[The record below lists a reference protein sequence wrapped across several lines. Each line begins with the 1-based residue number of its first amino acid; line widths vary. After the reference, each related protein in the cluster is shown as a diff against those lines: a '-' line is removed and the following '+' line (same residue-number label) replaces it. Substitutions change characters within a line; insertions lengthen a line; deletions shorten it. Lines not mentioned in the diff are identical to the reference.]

1 MNRGKDLSLNT
12 VELSAWTEPGVMM
25 AYHGID
31 FDMFSHGGSTFLTER
46 EVGTSSLLTYHLTSY
61 LQSSPLLFSLFF
73 PLFSFPLHSSGITC
87 SHLISP
93 YSLFSPLLS
102 YHLISYSLFSPLH
115 LLFSSFPSSYPIL
128 SSSLPSPPIISPHII
143 SYPYL

>member
-1 MNRGKDLSLNT
+1 M
-12 VELSAWTEPGVMM
+12 ELSAWTEPGVMM

-102 YHLISYSLFSPLH
+102 SNLLFSFFPSSSPILFFPLFLSYSLLFSPIT
-115 LLFSSFPSSYPIL
+115 SYHIT
-128 SSSLPSPPIISPHII
+128 SYHIISLPIISHLLC
-143 SYPYL
+143 SLTR